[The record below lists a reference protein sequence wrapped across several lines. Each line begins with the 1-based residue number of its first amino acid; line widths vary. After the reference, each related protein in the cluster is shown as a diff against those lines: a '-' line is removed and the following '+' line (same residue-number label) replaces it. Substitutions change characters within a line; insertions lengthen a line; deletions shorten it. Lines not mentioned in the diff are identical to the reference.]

1 MSQPIMSTNM
11 AQNERFDCGIESV
24 FKDRFFGGRRTPG
37 CRVPSSHLKCGS
49 PNFPQTGLSD
59 SD

>member
-24 FKDRFFGGRRTPG
+24 FKDRFFGMRR
-37 CRVPSSHLKCGS
+37 VWS
-49 PNFPQTGLSD
+49 PALWQL
-59 SD
+59 